1 MYVKLLE
8 GKNAGEVV
16 DMPYH
21 FAAPL
26 IAQGR
31 VIDARELDKQQH
43 KETENASH
51 ANPVRRRK

>member
-1 MYVKLLE
+1 MFVKLLE

-16 DMPYH
+16 DMPYR

-31 VIDARELDKQQH
+31 VIDARDLDKQPQ
-43 KETENASH
+43 KEFDNASH
-51 ANPVRRRK
+51 ENPVRRRK

>member
-8 GKNAGEVV
+8 GRNAGEVV
-16 DMPYH
+16 DMPYR

-31 VIDARELDKQQH
+31 VIDARDLDKQQE
-43 KETENASH
+43 KESANATNI
-51 ANPVRRRK
+51 NPVRRRK